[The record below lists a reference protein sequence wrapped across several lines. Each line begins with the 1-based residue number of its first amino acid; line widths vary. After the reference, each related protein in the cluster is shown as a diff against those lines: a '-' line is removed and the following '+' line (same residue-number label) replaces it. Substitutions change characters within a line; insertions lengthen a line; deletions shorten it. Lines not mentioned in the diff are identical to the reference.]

1 MTPGRSFPLLLWRFQ
16 RPGNMHDLFKSP
28 TWLCLILLTVVG
40 CGSATEETT
49 SEAVQAAGDPSAESE
64 SATSG
69 DGVAANEQAHSD
81 TPDSGTPNSQA
92 SAPTANEPARPQ
104 QLIPWEVWEQPD
116 VAVVLTGEQHGF
128 FEPCGCTADQ
138 LGGMSRRA
146 DLIGRMKKAGWTVT
160 GVDLGGLPRRTGR
173 QAVIKAQ
180 TSLKALTQLG
190 YMAVGL
196 GTDELKLGIDG
207 LLDIH
212 LQEGDERTIRFVS
225 ANVSLLEGAIEELP
239 LVTMT
244 KAFGDVKIG
253 ITSVLSE
260 SHSRRVFPMGD
271 AEWKPPTA
279 ALEAAVS
286 QFAADEVDLRILL
299 SNGSV
304 EESTA
309 LAAQFPQFQVVVT
322 ADGLGDPDPNDPP
335 QQVGETMIIEAGRK
349 GKHVG
354 VLGVYQ
360 TEQGPRLKY
369 KLVSLERED
378 FGETQSMIKLM
389 VEYQNRLRE
398 ERIVESESIGNPH
411 PSGATFVGADK
422 CAECHTTAYDIWK
435 NTGHAHA
442 LEDLDP
448 TFKRHGHER
457 LNGVNRTFDPEC
469 LSCHVTGWDPQEYTR
484 FKTGFLNAEF
494 ATTDTEKTLEKLF
507 GGSQC
512 ENCHGPGSR
521 HIEMV
526 ENGDDNPAESVILA
540 YEDAKNR
547 CIKCHDGDNS
557 PNFDFEKYW
566 KRVEHVG
573 LD

>member
-1 MTPGRSFPLLLWRFQ
+1 
-16 RPGNMHDLFKSP
+16 MHEFINSRTL
-28 TWLCLILLTVVG
+28 LCLCLLTTVG
-40 CGSATEETT
+40 CGNTTDET
-49 SEAVQAAGDPSAESE
+49 PSADNQSSVSSASQSE
-64 SATSG
+64 TLPQGRPADGEPTGNSAAVTSASGADNATS
-69 DGVAANEQAHSD
+69 
-81 TPDSGTPNSQA
+81 
-92 SAPTANEPARPQ
+92 RPQ
-104 QLIPWEVWEQPD
+104 QLIPWEAWETPD
-116 VAVVLTGEQHGF
+116 VAVLLTGEQHGF

-146 DLIGRMKKAGWTVT
+146 DLVRRMKAASWTVT
-160 GVDLGGLPRRTGR
+160 GVDLGGLPRRSGR

-180 TSLKALTQLG
+180 TSLKALTQLD

-212 LQEGDERTIRFVS
+212 LQEGDDRTIRFVS
-225 ANVSLLEGAIEELP
+225 ANVRLLEGAIEEFP
-239 LVTMT
+239 LVSMT
-244 KAFGDVKIG
+244 KKFGDVKIG
-253 ITSVLSE
+253 VTSVISKA
-260 SHSRRVFPMGD
+260 HSRRVFPMGD
-271 AEWKPPTA
+271 AAWKPPAA
-279 ALEAAVS
+279 ALETALS
-286 QFAADEVDLRILL
+286 QFAAEEVDLRILL
-299 SNGSV
+299 SHGSV
-304 EESTA
+304 DESKA
-309 LAAQFPQFQVVVT
+309 LAEQFPQFQIVVT

-335 QQVGETMIIEAGRK
+335 QQVGETLIVEAGRK

-354 VLGVYQ
+354 VLGVYR
-360 TEQGPRLKY
+360 TEQGPQLKY

-378 FGETQSMIKLM
+378 FGETESMIKLM

-411 PSGATFVGADK
+411 PSGATFVGAAK

-494 ATTDTEKTLEKLF
+494 ASTDNEKTLEKLF

-526 ENGDDNPAESVILA
+526 EAGEDNPAKSVILA

>member
-1 MTPGRSFPLLLWRFQ
+1 
-16 RPGNMHDLFKSP
+16 
-28 TWLCLILLTVVG
+28 
-40 CGSATEETT
+40 
-49 SEAVQAAGDPSAESE
+49 
-64 SATSG
+64 
-69 DGVAANEQAHSD
+69 
-81 TPDSGTPNSQA
+81 
-92 SAPTANEPARPQ
+92 
-104 QLIPWEVWEQPD
+104 

-146 DLIGRMKKAGWTVT
+146 DLIRRMKEAGWTVT

-212 LQEGDERTIRFVS
+212 LQEGDDRTIRFVS

-244 KAFGDVKIG
+244 KAFAGVKIG

-271 AEWKPPTA
+271 AEWKPPAA
-279 ALEAAVS
+279 ALETALS

-304 EESTA
+304 EDSKA
-309 LAAQFPQFQVVVT
+309 LATQFPQFQVVVT

-335 QQVGETMIIEAGRK
+335 QQVGETMIVEAGRK

-354 VLGVYQ
+354 VLGVYR
-360 TEQGPRLKY
+360 TEQGPKLKY

-378 FGETQSMIKLM
+378 FGETESMIKLM

-448 TFKRHGHER
+448 TFRRHGHER

-494 ATTDTEKTLEKLF
+494 ATTDKEKTLEKLF

-526 ENGDDNPAESVILA
+526 ENGDDNPGESVILK

-566 KRVEHVG
+566 KRVEHIG